1 MVPFQTLEPP
11 SPRVIPTTEL
21 TPCQPNELVQ
31 PTFKDTAV
39 VRLPLW
45 AYRLTLGRFL
55 SKRAKDVAEDED
67 EEATEV
73 EALEND
79 DAESEPGKPTPSSG
93 SAEDFELLEKSVDEL
108 GQAKTSAIQKQD
120 SKAGK
125 RKNKTR

>member
-1 MVPFQTLEPP
+1 MSNPK
-11 SPRVIPTTEL
+11 L
-21 TPCQPNELVQ
+21 TPSQPNELAQ

-45 AYRLTLGRFL
+45 AYRLTLGRL
-55 SKRAKDVAEDED
+55 VTKRVEGVAGDED

-73 EALEND
+73 EVLDND
-79 DAESEPGKPTPSSG
+79 DADSEPGKPTPSSG

-108 GQAKTSAIQKQD
+108 GQAKTSGSQKQV

-125 RKNKTR
+125 RKTKR